1 MLACLMHSKYC
12 MKQLEIQAFP
22 QKDQGLTL
30 GTKEILNV
38 KKAISADMG
47 IFINMIYSL
56 EQAFFRYF
64 Q

>member
-1 MLACLMHSKYC
+1 